1 MKKYLSQFVMR
12 GFFAA
17 AFGPIVLA
25 IIYAILGAT
34 GAVSTLPP
42 GEVALGILSITLM
55 AFIAGGVTM
64 VYQIESLPLL
74 SAILIHGAALYL
86 DYLILYLVND
96 WLPKNMTAISIFTLI
111 FVAGFALIWL
121 GIYLF
126 TRRKTSQLNK
136 KLQGDH
142 R

>member
-1 MKKYLSQFVMR
+1 MKKHLSQFVMR

-25 IIYAILGAT
+25 IIYAFLGAT
-34 GAVSTLPP
+34 GIVTALSPREVS
-42 GEVALGILSITLM
+42 LGIISITLM
-55 AFIAGGVTM
+55 AFIAGGVPV

-86 DYLILYLVND
+86 DYLILYLVNGWIPVD
-96 WLPKNMTAISIFTLI
+96 IKVIGFFTLI